1 MNTRSKNQITA
12 MRAAQR
18 KRPTRIISLILSLSL
33 ISGNLTGFFSAAAE
47 LNHFCGKEAH
57 THTEEC
63 YRVYNTPDPTV
74 TEETVVVE
82 ETVLET
88 VPNETAESVEATT
101 ETVVETTAEAV
112 VETTGEA
119 VPEPAYTISET
130 PVCGKEEHTHV
141 VQCYSDPSA
150 DVETAEQWEDTLPEN
165 LSGIWSEDLLAVAKN
180 QVGYSESKKNYIVEA
195 DGETISGY
203 NRYGAWY
210 ASVGGGDSY
219 AYAPWNVT
227 FLFFDLYHAGINFT
241 DFPYEETCP
250 EWIAALNSYE
260 LYRAAGEYTP
270 NPGDM
275 VFVDTDGDGEADRVG
290 VASKVEDNKL
300 IAIEGD
306 YEGAVAE
313 VTYDLP
319 ELTVEPE
326 TTETEGTTEIDVSVS
341 KNALLLLSDG
351 TDEGDEAPQPTVVGY
366 ADMAQAQ
373 ADAQPETSDVSM
385 LETTLSAGD
394 ILYVDISQFAD
405 WGKADAKFRLWYQR
419 TSESDAYSE
428 ELTKV
433 DDYIYQIAVP
443 NNMTSFVLVRLNP
456 AVSVTTGATTWD
468 TTATWNQ
475 IPADNQGVI
484 SIQAG
489 SNMYQVTGW
498 TTGKWVD
505 NYWYSRTLANK
516 ILYFDRTTFA
526 GAKISYDGVEYPLS
540 EGTDILYY
548 QFPSDSTATPD
559 TDISITLSNES
570 TYSFKW
576 EDLEKNKV
584 TISNSAA
591 AVTDVYTRSG
601 SVTVYFDATLSKLS
615 ISENEKKDS
624 YNSST
629 YYSIPNNDP
638 NDGKVYYCAK
648 ATDETLNY
656 GSMTAGESN
665 VYSVTLGSDG
675 KTYTQIAFASY
686 SITELPSSA
695 NEGKIT
701 DVEDIPQYLTNPCF
715 YADSWDSSIYENEFR
730 GGYWDEVGEI
740 RDAEKGKGTD
750 VVDIGKGTL
759 SKDNNTLYVKT
770 TLYDYYSDYELNGSN
785 RDDYPLESTQANIN
799 THRIYQSFRHFNQAL
814 SMFYYNNRNDIEHR
828 LYWGQFQPDFYGGSK
843 FSQISG
849 TLNLYNFNDEWN
861 KSFYENNSMAS
872 SSGTELSNGNNAVQG
887 LVDSSLDANNNLMMG
902 GLQAPFFNEAFLAGD
917 NALKTK
923 FAEVYHDVEFPF
935 VKKKLEADGTVA
947 EDTDAYVEYWYF
959 DSADNSTD
967 TMNKNLHLKQNEA
980 DYSYYLESTNDPI
993 YAQTADNTTSLG
1005 YFPFNTSD
1013 QSGKATKL
1021 NYGFGQKFE
1030 IDFRLTSDGTV
1041 KDSNGDPVPIKF
1053 NFSGDDDV
1061 WVFIDG
1067 NLVLDIG
1074 GGHGI
1079 VTGSIDF
1086 SKWEDNNGNE
1096 VGGCRATVSSVKNTS
1111 GSTTSNVGKTV
1122 EANSDFYETEHTLT
1136 MFYMERGLW
1145 ESNMKIT
1152 FNFPDENLLV
1162 VEKHV
1167 NTDDVDDMFDD
1178 LFSGKDIFTFNIKTL
1193 ATHFGTQDVNLETG
1207 ENQNPVVSVSSYSL
1221 SSKTGITFSND
1232 SKGSKNGIHWYTNIR
1247 DANGEYRDR
1256 RWGQIDLGVAQSL
1269 SGYETLDLEF
1279 YYDYSDNPGL
1289 SHIFINLLDAQGNT
1303 VTDGY
1308 ISMSSCATGNVTMGS
1323 YTWIPISLDL
1333 SKMVSNVD
1341 TTSVRYIRLGYDYER
1356 NVYFSNLSFRPKLVV
1371 NKTVV
1376 GFIMPQNSIPD
1387 YGTATTTATDVN
1399 SALAV
1404 PVNALYTS
1412 TTAGQT
1418 LEEGTKYRI
1427 GSNGQFTLQDGESV
1441 TFEDQF
1447 RRGSYIYLEEE
1458 ANPLYHTTWAMY
1470 EGKYDSLVTSSAF
1483 PTGYTSSTVSVN
1495 AKDMPGTDTTI
1506 VTDGR
1511 TENQFMLSGEKET
1524 DNAYQKNNWGAPN
1537 NTFVFRHYT
1546 DPDNTAVT
1554 TKLKVV
1560 YTNTINVGTLTV
1572 SKVQAGSAGL
1582 GEQEFEF
1589 YVVFHNVGGMALE
1602 GGNPIRTE
1610 PFKLKVGDTKKFT
1623 GIPVGTWFTIHEVV
1637 TNASSGEKYVLEGVN
1652 ITGESTRLEM
1662 VKSSID
1668 GKETYS
1674 INGDIPKGDNRD
1686 VSFTFKNSKKYVT
1699 KLTVNKAW
1707 ETNNDANA
1715 VIPDSITVK
1724 LQRKLATE
1732 DDSKYVD
1739 VAGYT
1744 NVTLH
1749 RGYKEWSEYSYTF
1762 EDLQKYKDDDTS
1774 KPYIYRVVELGGTEG
1789 VITFTKTDADGK
1801 NIQSDYT
1808 IENGTVGGTSDEG
1821 YTQTITNKL
1830 KSNIS
1835 ITVTKEWKDGKGNAL
1850 TANLPESITV
1860 RLQRTT
1866 DTGDSKTWE
1875 DVKVNVNGEEVD
1887 ITLPQNNSWSYTY
1900 TELPAKSTDGKVYTY
1915 RVVELDSGAETPV
1928 VVETGSRIT
1937 YGTNDYTVTYGN
1949 IENAKDSEDKAIDGK
1964 YTQTITNTLVP
1975 KVKLDITKLSA
1986 MDNSPLN
1993 GVTFKLEKQSGSGQT
2008 EEVGSGTTADG
2019 GKLTFTDLEPGTYQ
2033 LTETKTADGYSLLKA
2048 PISIVITPNDDGSYS
2063 ASVDNSN
2070 VTMTEEN
2077 GHYTLATTIY
2087 NKQNLTMPATGGVN
2101 GFEFWIL
2108 GGLCMM
2114 AVPLLLYTFFWFK
2127 KGGKYLQK

>member
-1 MNTRSKNQITA
+1 MTKVSSHTSGGNTWSDVYYVDLPAGYSYIA
-12 MRAAQR
+12 
-18 KRPTRIISLILSLSL
+18 
-33 ISGNLTGFFSAAAE
+33 FSA
-47 LNHFCGKEAH
+47 
-57 THTEEC
+57 
-63 YRVYNTPDPTV
+63 
-74 TEETVVVE
+74 
-82 ETVLET
+82 
-88 VPNETAESVEATT
+88 
-101 ETVVETTAEAV
+101 
-112 VETTGEA
+112 
-119 VPEPAYTISET
+119 
-130 PVCGKEEHTHV
+130 
-141 VQCYSDPSA
+141 
-150 DVETAEQWEDTLPEN
+150 
-165 LSGIWSEDLLAVAKN
+165 
-180 QVGYSESKKNYIVEA
+180 
-195 DGETISGY
+195 
-203 NRYGAWY
+203 
-210 ASVGGGDSY
+210 
-219 AYAPWNVT
+219 
-227 FLFFDLYHAGINFT
+227 FD
-241 DFPYEETCP
+241 
-250 EWIAALNSYE
+250 
-260 LYRAAGEYTP
+260 
-270 NPGDM
+270 
-275 VFVDTDGDGEADRVG
+275 
-290 VASKVEDNKL
+290 
-300 IAIEGD
+300 
-306 YEGAVAE
+306 
-313 VTYDLP
+313 
-319 ELTVEPE
+319 
-326 TTETEGTTEIDVSVS
+326 
-341 KNALLLLSDG
+341 
-351 TDEGDEAPQPTVVGY
+351 
-366 ADMAQAQ
+366 
-373 ADAQPETSDVSM
+373 
-385 LETTLSAGD
+385 
-394 ILYVDISQFAD
+394 
-405 WGKADAKFRLWYQR
+405 
-419 TSESDAYSE
+419 
-428 ELTKV
+428 
-433 DDYIYQIAVP
+433 
-443 NNMTSFVLVRLNP
+443 MTSI
-456 AVSVTTGATTWD
+456 T
-468 TTATWNQ
+468 
-475 IPADNQGVI
+475 
-484 SIQAG
+484 
-489 SNMYQVTGW
+489 
-498 TTGKWVD
+498 
-505 NYWYSRTLANK
+505 NY
-516 ILYFDRTTFA
+516 
-526 GAKISYDGVEYPLS
+526 GGH
-540 EGTDILYY
+540 G
-548 QFPSDSTATPD
+548 
-559 TDISITLSNES
+559 ES
-570 TYSFKW
+570 TTKLTIPTN
-576 EDLEKNKV
+576 LE
-584 TISNSAA
+584 
-591 AVTDVYTRSG
+591 
-601 SVTVYFDATLSKLS
+601 
-615 ISENEKKDS
+615 
-624 YNSST
+624 
-629 YYSIPNNDP
+629 
-638 NDGKVYYCAK
+638 
-648 ATDETLNY
+648 
-656 GSMTAGESN
+656 
-665 VYSVTLGSDG
+665 
-675 KTYTQIAFASY
+675 
-686 SITELPSSA
+686 
-695 NEGKIT
+695 
-701 DVEDIPQYLTNPCF
+701 NPCF
-715 YADSWDSSIYENEFR
+715 YADTSDKVVYDGGTR
-730 GGYWDEVGEI
+730 DGYWDEAFTV

-750 VVDIGKGTL
+750 VVDINKANFT
-759 SKDNNTLYVKT
+759 KEDTLYVNST
-770 TLYDYYSDYELNGSN
+770 FYDYYTDFELNGYN
-785 RDDYPLESTQANIN
+785 RDDYGDSNGGSMRNWVT
-799 THRIYQSFRHFNQAL
+799 FRQFNQAL
-814 SMFYYNNRNDIEHR
+814 SDYYKDKTVAIP
-828 LYWGQFQPDFYGGSK
+828 LYEGHFQPEHFNGATIFKNIAATLDLYGYADESK
-843 FSQISG
+843 DSSTYNKFFS
-849 TLNLYNFNDEWN
+849 T
-861 KSFYENNSMAS
+861 NNSALNACGSTSNAFEDQEGEHSEAFYNYAAQGLVYNSLTSDALMTSNGEAPLPFFNS
-872 SSGTELSNGNNAVQG
+872 SFLAGTNSKNTKLGEVYTNVSFPFTKEDINKNGVEYWVFDSAKTTLEMKQSGGKYYLKNVGNQDWAKNVNSSGTTTG
-887 LVDSSLDANNNLMMG
+887 DS
-902 GLQAPFFNEAFLAGD
+902 
-917 NALKTK
+917 
-923 FAEVYHDVEFPF
+923 V
-935 VKKKLEADGTVA
+935 
-947 EDTDAYVEYWYF
+947 
-959 DSADNSTD
+959 ST
-967 TMNKNLHLKQNEA
+967 T
-980 DYSYYLESTNDPI
+980 Y
-993 YAQTADNTTSLG
+993 G
-1005 YFPFNTSD
+1005 FFPFNEGSKGN
-1013 QSGKATKL
+1013 SGSTY
-1021 NYGFGQKFE
+1021 NYGFGCRLD
-1030 IDFRLTSDGTV
+1030 IDFRLTEDHKV
-1041 KDSNGDPVPIKF
+1041 LDKNGNSVDITF
-1053 NFSGDDDV
+1053 QFSGDDDV

-1067 NLVLDIG
+1067 LLVLD
-1074 GGHGI
+1074 
-1079 VTGSIDF
+1079 
-1086 SKWEDNNGNE
+1086 
-1096 VGGCRATVSSVKNTS
+1096 VGGEHGKVDGTINFAEKVSTVSKVKTS
-1111 GSTTSNVGKTV
+1111 AANLALGITPEN
-1122 EANSDFYETEHTLT
+1122 EAGGQNYETAFPTALQSDDALKGEHTLT
-1136 MFYMERGLW
+1136 MFYMERGMW

-1152 FNFPDENLLV
+1152 FNFPDENILE
-1162 VEKHV
+1162 VEKK
-1167 NTDDVDDMFDD
+1167 VDDSSVAPMFGD
-1178 LFSGKDIFTFNIKTL
+1178 LFTGKDLFTFNIKTL

-1572 SKVQAGSAGL
+1572 GKVQAEGSAGL